1 MDTLSA
7 DILVKALDGLNAR
20 AEITAANIAN
30 ANTPRYR
37 AQHLN
42 FERSLA
48 AAASEGSQAVRS
60 VAPSITRDNREMRLD
75 LELATANSTS
85 LRYAALIDILNRQLQ
100 LDALAIQG
108 NN

>member
-1 MDTLSA
+1 MDSLSA
-7 DILVKALDGLNAR
+7 DIMIKALDGLNAR
-20 AEITAANIAN
+20 AEITAGNIAN

-37 AQHLN
+37 AQHLS

-48 AAASEGSQAVRS
+48 TAASEGSAAVRS
-60 VAPSITRDNREMRLD
+60 VTPSIARESRDMRLD
-75 LELATANSTS
+75 LELGTASSTS

-108 NN
+108 NH